1 MSDDAQ
7 MFRQT
12 TWTSTSTT
20 EIDPATLD
28 WDDIHLCLLPLT
40 QPPSV
45 LDDLATTLTVD
56 EHERAS
62 RFRFDRDRHR
72 FIVARGLLR
81 RLLSRYAGASPDAL
95 RFAYGTFGKPYLE
108 TGANQEKVAF
118 SLSHSGDWALV
129 GLTRGREIGVD
140 LEQVRPMADY
150 LDLSESNFAPAE
162 TEALLRLP
170 EDQHI
175 DGFFACWTRKEAY
188 IKALGLGLS
197 LDLAPFVVSV
207 EPRESVQIIPATPR
221 AGAHHV
227 WGMRPL
233 RDFWAAVAIAAP
245 NAPAVFPKIS
255 RVSHSTLAT

>member
-140 LEQVRPMADY
+140 LEQV
-150 LDLSESNFAPAE
+150 
-162 TEALLRLP
+162 
-170 EDQHI
+170 Q
-175 DGFFACWTRKEAY
+175 TR
-188 IKALGLGLS
+188 
-197 LDLAPFVVSV
+197 
-207 EPRESVQIIPATPR
+207 R
-221 AGAHHV
+221 
-227 WGMRPL
+227 
-233 RDFWAAVAIAAP
+233 AP
-245 NAPAVFPKIS
+245 NVQGTIWIS
-255 RVSHSTLAT
+255 RNQISHRQKPRRFSACPRTSTSTVSLLAGRARRHTSRPSDWVSRWI